1 MTAEHSYSV
10 FEFFYDETFEDY
22 PSIGEVD
29 FALVT
34 LPVEGRVVR
43 VNTNWAN
50 QEEIIND
57 LRQFHNIDA
66 EQELTRILNDE
77 LIQLVDQ
84 EFLNALR
91 NI

>member
-1 MTAEHSYSV
+1 M
-10 FEFFYDETFEDY
+10 
-22 PSIGEVD
+22 
-29 FALVT
+29 VT

-66 EQELTRILNDE
+66 EQELTRILNDV
-77 LIQLVDQ
+77 LIQLVEGVDQ